1 MVINMDIPYILFVDD
16 FPRTE
21 VDSDA
26 SLKAYFLKNR
36 SHLEAWAKDRRAP
49 TLQKLSAGILEYY
62 DDHPEIYKELEPKEF
77 KYSDAFDKAVATGDY
92 SEWHELKLKGGTE
105 LEQAK
110 TKYDEENPESKDR
123 IRKKVAEIFWEVGFI
138 SKLDSGTL
146 PPLTKEPDEDPD
158 ITQ

>member
-16 FPRTE
+16 FPRTQE
-21 VDSDA
+21 DSDA

-62 DDHPEIYKELEPKEF
+62 DNNPEIYEELEPKEF

-92 SEWHELKLKGGTE
+92 TEWHELKLKGGTK

-138 SKLDSGTL
+138 LKLDSGTL